1 MTKAKMETESANQT
15 IEQLQE
21 RYRDLHTKKIQ
32 ADTNLDNAKA
42 KLDELKQEALEKFGT
57 DNVDE
62 LREKLRAMKAE
73 NEEKRKKYQ
82 AELDDI
88 EANLANVERKFSSAE
103 SPQSDS
109 GEET

>member
-1 MTKAKMETESANQT
+1 METESANQT